1 MYLSILSA
9 RISFLFLLPEQE
21 KRRIV
26 LNTIKI
32 FFMGIV
38 KKTTDE
44 ILYVSVKKL
53 IPGLLIMIY
62 LKKSHNEIDE
72 RRAQFLILKGT
83 SKNYF

>member
-1 MYLSILSA
+1 
-9 RISFLFLLPEQE
+9 
-21 KRRIV
+21 V

-72 RRAQFLILKGT
+72 RRAQFLIL
-83 SKNYF
+83 NFYFLIFNSGVWWGR

>member
-1 MYLSILSA
+1 
-9 RISFLFLLPEQE
+9 
-21 KRRIV
+21 
-26 LNTIKI
+26 
-32 FFMGIV
+32 MGIV

-72 RRAQFLILKGT
+72 RRTQFLIL
-83 SKNYF
+83 NFYFLIFNSGVWWGR